1 MSNIFLE
8 DSVFGTL
15 YMQKIY
21 EFFEE
26 PKLFSVSN
34 EINSMFVVYWIGDE
48 EDYDKWIIIPISK
61 DRLEHFERKRIDIRS
76 VLVYQEQKL
85 CYQFNIYYE

>member
-48 EDYDKWIIIPISK
+48 EDYDKWIII
-61 DRLEHFERKRIDIRS
+61 
-76 VLVYQEQKL
+76 
-85 CYQFNIYYE
+85 